1 MRAAVNN
8 SYPPFQVNSEKLIKS
23 LLPLP
28 SIMRTIKCGGATH
41 ELPKSSGNPPLLVE
55 VGAGGNEVRKGAMM
69 PLNRSC
75 PR

>member
-28 SIMRTIKCGGATH
+28 SIMRTIKCGGTH
-41 ELPKSSGNPPLLVE
+41 DLPKSSANPWPE
-55 VGAGGNEVRKGAMM
+55 VGGGNEGGNEVRKEATMAT
-69 PLNRSC
+69 NRCC